1 MSQDKIVPRLAGSRV
16 TLIGTATNAVKGT
29 LYVGRSPHKGFF
41 TPSGKELWIAVRGE
55 DYVSVID
62 PVKMKEVRGLTQG
75 VT

>member
-16 TLIGTATNAVKGT
+16 TLIDTATNAVKGT